1 MGRMN
6 IEGARMRD
14 IRVGRGFVMESATYI
29 PADNWP
35 LPLNAPPLLFL
46 NPAGA
51 IDVLLPTSAPAIQG
65 LRFTV
70 VNRGGGS
77 ITFKT
82 DGDAAFTAPLVCT
95 ATQTMELICTGSAT
109 QAVGWMGYAAAGT
122 QTSP

>member
-1 MGRMN
+1 
-6 IEGARMRD
+6 MRD
-14 IRVGRGFVMESATYI
+14 IRVGRGLVMESATYI
-29 PADNWP
+29 PADNWA
-35 LPLNAPPLLFL
+35 LPLNSPPLLFL

-51 IDVLLPTSAPAIQG
+51 IDVLLPTSSAAIQG

-82 DGDAAFTAPLVCT
+82 DGDAAFTAALVCT
-95 ATQTMELICTGSAT
+95 ATQAIELICTGSTT
-109 QAVGWMGYAAAGT
+109 QALGWVGFAAAGT